1 MYHFVSH
8 CIMIVSLCITMYRA
22 GLMMPDKL
30 TITDRLPVEWLPTSM
45 YIKAALWLYKHNSGK
60 TPYVHKCSGSRYYVL
75 TKAGVDTYGKV
86 TKKLVER

>member
-1 MYHFVSH
+1 
-8 CIMIVSLCITMYRA
+8 
-22 GLMMPDKL
+22 MMPDKL
-30 TITDRLPVEWLPTSM
+30 TITDRLPVDWLPTSM

-86 TKKLVER
+86 TNRLCKVIPNVTRECTATYSAS